1 MFKVMLIS
9 IAALSLTANAQAQTK
24 ESKAHVHGA
33 AQVSMGF
40 DGSKGKIEFMAPA
53 ETVFGFEHQARSKKD
68 REVKDKGM
76 QVLSDKMSEMIVFD
90 KELACEIKMEA
101 SQVNQEKDHADV
113 EAEYAVICQKPV
125 AGSTITFNFKNG
137 FSRIKKVKVDVIADE
152 VQKSL
157 EVKKNGES
165 LDLK

>member
-1 MFKVMLIS
+1 MLKVMLIS
-9 IAALSLTANAQAQTK
+9 IAALALTAPAQAQ
-24 ESKAHVHGA
+24 ERKAHVHGV

-40 DGSKGKIEFMAPA
+40 DGAKGKVEFKAPA

-68 REVKDKGM
+68 REAKDKGM
-76 QVLSDKMSEMIVFD
+76 QALNDQMAEMIVFD
-90 KELACEIKMEA
+90 KELGCEIKMEA
-101 SQVNQEKDHADV
+101 SQMNQEKDHADV
-113 EAEYAVICQKPV
+113 EAEYAVTCQKPV
-125 AGSTITFNFKNG
+125 AGSTITFNFKKV

-152 VQKSL
+152 MQKSV

>member
-1 MFKVMLIS
+1 MLKVILFS
-9 IAALSLTANAQAQTK
+9 ITALSISVYAQ
-24 ESKAHVHGA
+24 EHKAHVHGA

-40 DGSKGKIEFMAPA
+40 DGSKGKIEFKAPA
-53 ETVFGFEHQARSKKD
+53 ETVFGFEHEARSKKD
-68 REVKDKGM
+68 REAKDKGL
-76 QVLSDKMSEMIVFD
+76 QALNDNISEMIAFD

-113 EAEYAVICQKPV
+113 EVEYAVTCQKPV
-125 AGSTITFNFKNG
+125 AGSTITFNFKKG
-137 FSRIKKVKVDVIADE
+137 LSRIKKVKVEVIADE

-165 LDLK
+165 LELK